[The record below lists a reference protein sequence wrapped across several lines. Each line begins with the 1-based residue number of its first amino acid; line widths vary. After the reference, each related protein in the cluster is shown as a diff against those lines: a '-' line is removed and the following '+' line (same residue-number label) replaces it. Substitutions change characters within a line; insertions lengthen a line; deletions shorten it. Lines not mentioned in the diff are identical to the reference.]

1 MSGAPTSGLR
11 LTEPPSVEGTAG
23 GHIGD
28 DPVGAALPVVVP
40 APAFA
45 AEPDES
51 EVPLLEPLPGID
63 DRAVVPDV
71 DDEGYGNVGTVSGS
85 VEVPI
90 PTLVCTLC
98 PGRVVPVFPGRTVLV
113 WAPVCTP
120 LCA

>member
-1 MSGAPTSGLR
+1 M
-11 LTEPPSVEGTAG
+11 TEPPSVEGTGG

-45 AEPDES
+45 AEPDEP
-51 EVPLLEPLPGID
+51 EEPLLEPPSGID
-63 DRAVVPDV
+63 DGAVVPDV
-71 DDEGYGNVGTVSGS
+71 DDEGYGSVGTVSGS

-90 PTLVCTLC
+90 PTLVCRLC
-98 PGRVVPVFPGRTVLV
+98 LGRVVPVCPGGTVLV